1 MPRNYDVKKG
11 KGYFI
16 RATSAVTDLTVS
28 TKNCTLLT
36 RITSNSRATD
46 AFLYYLSHRYIS
58 LPLIGQS
65 VDSAD
70 SSGNNSL
77 VPFSQPVGVVQM
89 NILRLWIMKPAALD
103 LCLYQCPPQE
113 SCRPCDLNSISWPPF
128 GVQFPDP
135 GSRLTE
141 GHKRFCPSKGE
152 EPSQQIL
159 SFLVIFIKNIKPFE
173 IDSDGEALRELGTSA
188 NLGSWGDAPGI
199 RFLLSD

>member
-1 MPRNYDVKKG
+1 MPRNYGVKKG

-16 RATSAVTDLTVS
+16 RATSAVTAS
-28 TKNCTLLT
+28 TKICTLLT

-46 AFLYYLSHRYIS
+46 AFLYCRSHRYIS

-65 VDSAD
+65 VDPAD

-89 NILRLWIMKPAALD
+89 NILRLWIMNPEALD

-113 SCRPCDLNSISWPPF
+113 SCRPCDLDSIFLASILVYNS
-128 GVQFPDP
+128 QDP

-141 GHKRFCPSKGE
+141 GYRRFCPSKGE
-152 EPSQQIL
+152 EPSQQIF
-159 SFLVIFIKNIKPFE
+159 SFLVIFIKNIKAFE
-173 IDSDGEALRELGTSA
+173 IDSGGESLRELGTSA
-188 NLGSWGDAPGI
+188 NLGSWGNAPGI